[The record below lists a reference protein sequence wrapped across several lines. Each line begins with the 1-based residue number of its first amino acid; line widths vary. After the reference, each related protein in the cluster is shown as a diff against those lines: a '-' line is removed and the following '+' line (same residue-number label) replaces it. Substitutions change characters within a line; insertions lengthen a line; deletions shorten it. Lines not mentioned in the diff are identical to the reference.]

1 LRRKALHTRNLRY
14 LSSRFVAYP
23 ERWLLALVALGWGLL
38 LARLPWL
45 QGSLLTL
52 LAAVAIGTLIE
63 PLVGVGAALF
73 FGPMRA
79 WLSAEVPQIP
89 QQLGQYL
96 FLLVVAAWGARGLVH
111 RNLRFPTPPLLVPLL
126 GFTAVALLSLW
137 SPADTWTGFTEWLK
151 WVQILLIFLI
161 IYDRLSPASSDSTRV
176 QRSNLVPLLLVLCL
190 IAVFQSGMGLWQFA
204 LRGDGPD
211 HFMIGDGFYR
221 AYGTF
226 EQPNP
231 YGGFIGMNA
240 ALLVGLVAA
249 TIVDHWTEDR
259 RFPRWLGPLI
269 GVTGVVGVALVVS
282 WSRGAWMG
290 FGAALLAMAALLP
303 RRGLWGI
310 VLVVLVV
317 VGGFGLYLTGQLPA
331 SVADRLTGFLAYTR
345 FEDVRGAPIND
356 ANYAVLERMAHWQAA
371 LSMWRDNVWLGVGFG
386 CYEPAYADYALINWP
401 IALGHAHN
409 YYLNLLAE
417 TGVLGL
423 LAYVGGF
430 GVVLVRLW
438 RLTRAARGWQR
449 GLALGLLGALVHLL
463 VHSLVDNLLV
473 NNVHLFVGVLF
484 ALAAWLMTGPD
495 LKTITPLVSSGLWP
509 F

>member
-1 LRRKALHTRNLRY
+1 LLAQ
-14 LSSRFVAYP
+14 P
-23 ERWLLALVALGWGLL
+23 ERWLLALIGVIWGLL
-38 LARLPWL
+38 LARLPL
-45 QGSLLTL
+45 LDGALLTV
-52 LAAVAIGTLIE
+52 LAAVAIGTLLE
-63 PLVGVGAALF
+63 PLVGVGAVLF

-89 QQLGQYL
+89 PQIGQYL
-96 FLLVVAAWGARGLVH
+96 FLLVVAAWGARGLV
-111 RNLRFPTPPLLVPLL
+111 RRDLRFPTPPLLVPLL
-126 GFTAVALLSLW
+126 GFTGAALLSLW
-137 SPADTWTGFTEWLK
+137 RPADLWIGFTEWLK
-151 WVQILLIFLI
+151 WVQILLSFI
-161 IYDRLSPASSDSTRV
+161 IVYDRFSPASSELTRV
-176 QRSNLVPLLLVLCL
+176 WRPNLVLVLLFLCL
-190 IAVFQSGMGLWQFA
+190 IAVFQSGMGIWQFA
-204 LRGDGPD
+204 LRGDGPG
-211 HFMIGDGFYR
+211 HFMISDGLFR

-240 ALLVGLVAA
+240 ALLVGFAAA
-249 TIVDHWTEDR
+249 TLVDEWIGEKR
-259 RFPRWLGPLI
+259 CPPWLGPVI
-269 GVTGVVGVALVVS
+269 GAAGIVGVALVAS

-290 FGAALLAMAALLP
+290 FGAALLAITALLP

-310 VLVVLVV
+310 VLVALVV
-317 VGGFGLYLTGQLPA
+317 VGGLGLYVTGRLPA

-345 FEDVRGAPIND
+345 FEDVRGMPIND

-371 LSMWRDNVWLGVGFG
+371 LAMWRDNFWLGVGFG

-423 LAYVGGF
+423 LTYLGLF

-438 RLTRAARGWQR
+438 RTTRVERGWRR
-449 GLALGLLGALVHLL
+449 GLALGLLGAITHLL

-473 NNVHLFVGVLF
+473 NNVHLFLGVLF
-484 ALAAWLMTGPD
+484 ALAAWLFARHASLD
-495 LKTITPLVSSGLWP
+495 
-509 F
+509 